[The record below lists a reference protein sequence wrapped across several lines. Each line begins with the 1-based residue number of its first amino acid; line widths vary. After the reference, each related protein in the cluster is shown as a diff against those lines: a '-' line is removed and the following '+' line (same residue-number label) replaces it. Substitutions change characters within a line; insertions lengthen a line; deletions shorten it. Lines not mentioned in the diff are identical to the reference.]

1 MPMAGWWPSAWR
13 SSCRC
18 RAVQSGRHPC
28 SVDRPKK
35 RVHSRHSP
43 RLAAAARGT
52 CAACARR
59 LTSRID
65 TSSVDTTTLAAGAG
79 GLAAGTG
86 ASRCERERD
95 ETGGLAAGTGA
106 SRCERERDETGGL
119 AAGTG
124 AAGAGA
130 LAAGAGAHDGAM
142 GTAVGAL
149 GMEGSAT
156 GIGGCAN
163 GGGGGAIDG
172 GGGAIDGGPMCG
184 ATDGS

>member
-59 LTSRID
+59 LTSRMD
-65 TSSVDTTTLAAGAG
+65 TSSVDTTTLAAGAV
-79 GLAAGTG
+79 GLAT
-86 ASRCERERD
+86 
-95 ETGGLAAGTGA
+95 
-106 SRCERERDETGGL
+106 
-119 AAGTG
+119 GTG
-124 AAGAGA
+124 AAGASA
-130 LAAGAGAHDGAM
+130 LAAGAAAHDGAM
-142 GTAVGAL
+142 GTAVGAHD
-149 GMEGSAT
+149 GAIGIEGSANGT
-156 GIGGCAN
+156 GACAIGRGGGAN

-172 GGGAIDGGPMCG
+172 GPTYG

>member
-1 MPMAGWWPSAWR
+1 MAGWWPLAWR

-28 SVDRPKK
+28 SVDRPKN

-59 LTSRID
+59 LTSRMD
-65 TSSVDTTTLAAGAG
+65 TSSVDTTTLAAGAV
-79 GLAAGTG
+79 GLAT
-86 ASRCERERD
+86 
-95 ETGGLAAGTGA
+95 
-106 SRCERERDETGGL
+106 
-119 AAGTG
+119 GTG
-124 AAGAGA
+124 AAGASA
-130 LAAGAGAHDGAM
+130 LAAGAAAHDGAI
-142 GTAVGAL
+142 GI
-149 GMEGSAT
+149 EGSAT
-156 GIGGCAN
+156 GTGACAIGRGGGAN

-172 GGGAIDGGPMCG
+172 GPTYG